1 MNCNSIS
8 KTFALIIT
16 SLAIVSCSGGGGGS
30 SDGGGSGGGIGG
42 TGVSA
47 RGSIDGFGSIF
58 VNGIRY
64 DTSNADI
71 SLDDNSATE
80 DMLALGMVVNV
91 QGTLNSDGITGTA
104 TTIAYDDDVQGPV
117 TSLSLSTDGNQLT
130 FSVLGISVVANRTST
145 VFDGVT
151 FASLANNDLVEVS
164 GLINGVG
171 DLIASR
177 IERKD
182 NFIPDNSEI
191 ELKGVVTNASLTSF
205 TLAGFYTVNIDGA
218 TDLSDLQSGNVTNGL
233 QVEVKGTLNSAGDT
247 ISANRVKDEDDFFG
261 GANNNNI
268 EVSLEGIIANFNS
281 AADFEVAGIPVNASN
296 ALLVPSSLV
305 LTNNLPI
312 EVEGNIVNGVLIA
325 TEIEIEEGSI
335 EISAPVQSVNLSSN
349 TITVI
354 FAGTQTIDVQ
364 INNQTRLDDD
374 TGVEDVLTLDEINS
388 NDFLEISAYQ
398 ESNGDVIATE
408 IKRDDTNDQELQAPV
423 DSVNRDVDITL
434 LGVTFD
440 VDINI
445 TDYENANDTP
455 ITAIQFFNS
464 VSVGS
469 LVKIQDDE
477 PSDGTADEV
486 EFED

>member
-1 MNCNSIS
+1 MNRNSIF
-8 KTFALIIT
+8 KIFALIIT

-30 SDGGGSGGGIGG
+30 SNEGGGGGGIGG

-64 DTSNADI
+64 DTSNANI

-91 QGTLNSDGITGTA
+91 QGTLNSDGVTGTA
-104 TTIAYDDDVQGPV
+104 TTITYDDDVQGPV

-145 VFDGVT
+145 VFDDVT

-164 GLINGVG
+164 GLVNGVG

-182 NFIPDNSEI
+182 NFIPDTSEI

-218 TDLSDLQSGNVTNGL
+218 TDLSDLQGGNVTNGL

-247 ISANRVKDEDDFFG
+247 ISANRIKDEDDFFG

-268 EVSLEGIIANFNS
+268 EVSLEGIITNFNS
-281 AADFEVAGIPVNASN
+281 VADFEVAGIPVNASN
-296 ALLVPSSLV
+296 ALSVPSSLV

-354 FAGTQTIDVQ
+354 FAGAQTIDVQ
-364 INNQTRLDDD
+364 TNNQTRLDDD
-374 TGVEDVLTLDEINS
+374 TDVEDVLTIDEINT
-388 NDFLEISAYQ
+388 NDFLEISAYL

-408 IKRDDTNDQELQAPV
+408 IKRDETDDQELQAPV
-423 DSVNRDVDITL
+423 ESITSGVDITL
-434 LGVTFD
+434 LGITFP
-440 VDINI
+440 VDGG

-469 LVKIQDDE
+469 LVKIQDNE